1 MSGRLKEYKEVVEEK
16 KNEVEN
22 YKKKNVGLFI
32 KLNFK
37 TKKCCNG
44 HLI

>member
-1 MSGRLKEYKEVVEEK
+1 MNEWKIERIQRGSGRK

-22 YKKKNVGLFI
+22 LIKNAGLFI